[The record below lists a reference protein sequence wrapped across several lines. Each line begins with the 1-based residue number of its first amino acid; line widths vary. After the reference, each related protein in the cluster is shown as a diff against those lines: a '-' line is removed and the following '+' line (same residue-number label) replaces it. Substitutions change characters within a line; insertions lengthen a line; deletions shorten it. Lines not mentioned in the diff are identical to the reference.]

1 MFTIRRATMH
11 DRDAWLEMRQALW
24 PDFPKLEHVREIEVT
39 ITTKTDVV
47 FVAESQSGQVV
58 GFVEASLRSFAE
70 GCETSPV
77 GYVEGWFVRPEH
89 RRQGIGQALV
99 AAAEQWAVE
108 QGCFEMASDAR
119 IENTAI
125 QQAHLAIG
133 YEETSRLVCFKRRL
147 VVNGEGSSEGR

>member
-58 GFVEASLRSFAE
+58 GFVEASLRSFAD

-77 GYVEGWFVRPEH
+77 GYIEGWFVRSEH

-99 AAAEQWAVE
+99 AAAEQWAIE
-108 QGCFEMASDAR
+108 LGCVEMASDAR
-119 IENTAI
+119 IENAVS
-125 QQAHLAIG
+125 QQSHLAMG
-133 YEETSRLVCFKRRL
+133 YEETGRLVCFKRRL
-147 VVNGEGSSEGR
+147 GSSSQGR

>member
-1 MFTIRRATMH
+1 MT
-11 DRDAWLEMRQALW
+11 EMLGLRCGRQALW
-24 PDFPKLEHVREIEVT
+24 PDFPKLEHVRAIEVT
-39 ITTKTDVV
+39 ITTKIDVA

-70 GCETSPV
+70 GCDTSPV

-99 AAAEQWAVE
+99 AAAEQWAIE
-108 QGCFEMASDAR
+108 QGCVEMASDAR
-119 IENTAI
+119 IENTVS

-133 YEETSRLVCFKRRL
+133 FKKPA
-147 VVNGEGSSEGR
+147 GSCALSGV